1 MYAVVKIAGTQVQ
14 VSKGQQVRVPR
25 LALEP
30 GVAQVFPEVL
40 LVSSEEQT
48 LVGQPTVVGAS
59 VQATVVG
66 HGRGPKI
73 VIFKMKRRKKY
84 RRRTGHR
91 QDFTEIRV
99 EEIVLPN

>member
-25 LALEP
+25 LTLEP